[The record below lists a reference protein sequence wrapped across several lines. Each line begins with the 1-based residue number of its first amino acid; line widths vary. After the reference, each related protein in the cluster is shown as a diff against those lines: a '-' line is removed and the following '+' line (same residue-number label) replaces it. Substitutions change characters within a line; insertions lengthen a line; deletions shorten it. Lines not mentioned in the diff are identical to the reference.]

1 MKKYIEHEIKVKFL
15 DEYYAKNTE
24 WTWFIEYVEENF
36 ETADIHS
43 WNAFS
48 DRHRHL
54 QDVYSFFMKILEVS
68 EQDICS
74 ENVVVKD
81 IFYVAQFGVGKN
93 NVDTTIQAVKSNY
106 GKLLLLIVWIT
117 KLENLS
123 NNTDYLFDRRFLV
136 QKNVWQIMKMDS
148 LVLYKD
154 ELFEYCNKINV
165 EGFPIIREIFY
176 ANLNRTFFECRIEF
190 LNENEDKLVSADA
203 FNYQI
208 IVKEDGLTWQESYL
222 LDMVETKIEDKAIT
236 PLMSGSGGRVPD
248 DSQWSLDVIDKMKRY
263 FSNEVAD
270 FVLDTV
276 QYVIYNN
283 VPSENIVLK
292 HCTLLSEWIQK
303 HPEGYEF
310 FCSSYEVISALFRD
324 NALKG
329 YGSNIN
335 YVEMIKQFGCVND
348 IDVLKKCL
356 ADGIPLSKEQRKEIK
371 EAIVLEYKEIY
382 GISDIGHLMLYL
394 EKREIA
400 KHINEEFF
408 YKLAECFRS
417 CVKGSYDL
425 HVTSLFYEYMLF
437 LLELKNVNQDIS
449 KRCIEVEII
458 SIQQLWQKEYYEK
471 ACESL
476 HSYSYEM
483 KISTAEIKKYNE
495 SVLENPFV
503 MSYRC
508 MMTKESEMCEV
519 MKLTSEMPIVH
530 MVSHIHLDKVFP
542 IKEGGS
548 INYSRHEVDELISDI
563 VKRILE
569 KYGYRMLNI
578 LNVDVYVKAI
588 HQRYRQNAM
597 TYVSMFHS
605 EKKLYKLISEQA
617 QYKMLPFPTQIGVG
631 HVSQLFPLLEMKIRE
646 LAYLLGIVPFKEDV
660 KEFMKY
666 KDPSTLLRIMLK
678 DAYEITDSFERV
690 SDLLFVYNFMYNGTS
705 FNIRNELVHGR
716 EYIEEDG
723 LKFAFK
729 TTLLSIY
736 MIDFRI
742 RCIHEQLQAYKE
754 VEE

>member
-1 MKKYIEHEIKVKFL
+1 M
-15 DEYYAKNTE
+15 
-24 WTWFIEYVEENF
+24 
-36 ETADIHS
+36 
-43 WNAFS
+43 
-48 DRHRHL
+48 
-54 QDVYSFFMKILEVS
+54 
-68 EQDICS
+68 
-74 ENVVVKD
+74 
-81 IFYVAQFGVGKN
+81 
-93 NVDTTIQAVKSNY
+93 
-106 GKLLLLIVWIT
+106 
-117 KLENLS
+117 
-123 NNTDYLFDRRFLV
+123 
-136 QKNVWQIMKMDS
+136 
-148 LVLYKD
+148 
-154 ELFEYCNKINV
+154 
-165 EGFPIIREIFY
+165 
-176 ANLNRTFFECRIEF
+176 
-190 LNENEDKLVSADA
+190 
-203 FNYQI
+203 
-208 IVKEDGLTWQESYL
+208 
-222 LDMVETKIEDKAIT
+222 
-236 PLMSGSGGRVPD
+236 
-248 DSQWSLDVIDKMKRY
+248 
-263 FSNEVAD
+263 
-270 FVLDTV
+270 
-276 QYVIYNN
+276 
-283 VPSENIVLK
+283 
-292 HCTLLSEWIQK
+292 
-303 HPEGYEF
+303 
-310 FCSSYEVISALFRD
+310 LFR
-324 NALKG
+324 
-329 YGSNIN
+329 S
-335 YVEMIKQFGCVND
+335 
-348 IDVLKKCL
+348 
-356 ADGIPLSKEQRKEIK
+356 
-371 EAIVLEYKEIY
+371 
-382 GISDIGHLMLYL
+382 
-394 EKREIA
+394 
-400 KHINEEFF
+400 
-408 YKLAECFRS
+408 
-417 CVKGSYDL
+417 
-425 HVTSLFYEYMLF
+425 
-437 LLELKNVNQDIS
+437 
-449 KRCIEVEII
+449 
-458 SIQQLWQKEYYEK
+458 
-471 ACESL
+471 
-476 HSYSYEM
+476 
-483 KISTAEIKKYNE
+483 
-495 SVLENPFV
+495 
-503 MSYRC
+503 
-508 MMTKESEMCEV
+508 V